1 MGAAMVDEAQ
11 TLRRLLDLALALG
24 EERRT
29 EPMLQRILE
38 AARELAGAEYAAIGV
53 PDGDG
58 GFALFL
64 TSGVDAETWDRI
76 GALPRTH
83 GVLGAILCNPET
95 IRMPDITEDPRFGY
109 YPRYH
114 PVMRSFLGVPIVA
127 GGEVLAEL
135 YLADKIGAREFTE
148 DDERV
153 LGMLAAHA
161 ALAVATAQ
169 RAERARE
176 LSVAEER
183 NRLARDLHD
192 SVTQTLFSLSL
203 AAESALAL
211 HGGRGGADGGVAG
224 GGADGR
230 TAGGTDG
237 HTGSG
242 TAGDGVDG
250 GADGG
255 GADSGTAGG
264 ADGHA
269 DSGTAGGGGG
279 ADGATAGGGVDS
291 GTAGG
296 GAASGAAGG
305 TDGHTGSGTAGG
317 GVDGHADGGTAG
329 GVDGGTAGGGAD
341 SGTAGGGTRDSAER
355 DGKLAEQLD
364 RVRLLTGTALTELR
378 SLVET
383 LRPPDV
389 DAEGLAAALR
399 KRVAL
404 LRRVHDTPIELTVR
418 GGRRPTRTVEREAL
432 RVANEALANALQH
445 AEASRIDVLLEIS
458 ERLVRLEVADDGKG
472 FDRAEERRSSRR
484 FGLTSMRERAEALGG
499 VLRIDTAPG
508 EGTTVRLEV
517 PGEC

>member
-1 MGAAMVDEAQ
+1 MVDEAQ

-242 TAGDGVDG
+242 TAG
-250 GADGG
+250 
-255 GADSGTAGG
+255 
-264 ADGHA
+264 
-269 DSGTAGGGGG
+269 
-279 ADGATAGGGVDS
+279 
-291 GTAGG
+291 
-296 GAASGAAGG
+296 
-305 TDGHTGSGTAGG
+305 G

-329 GVDGGTAGGGAD
+329 GVDGGA
-341 SGTAGGGTRDSAER
+341 AGGGTRDSAER